1 MTWDTT
7 ARPVQAGNQASS
19 QHVARSDPLR
29 AGSRDRGTSAHAAP
43 PGHLGTALRT
53 EGCGT
58 GDRDT
63 GSTSVCPSGAP
74 PAPAHPTC
82 TGEGAQLPPVPSCN
96 CCPPRDVSKAD
107 ACIPKPQSG
116 ACREGAPLRHAPPV
130 ARLSGFTA
138 SSSGGMCRA
147 GSHGGCRGSAAAAHP
162 TKATRPSGHNPVPR
176 EPRPQPSALIPTLD
190 LARDPRGDVAQ
201 SDGFWGPATTAEE
214 RGRTGDAEQAP
225 EGWECQRQLRT
236 LPVSTEPAPCV

>member
-7 ARPVQAGNQASS
+7 ARPAQAENQASS

-29 AGSRDRGTSAHAAP
+29 AGSRDRGDQRSCSSSGPAGNCFEDRGMWH
-43 PGHLGTALRT
+43 RWQ
-53 EGCGT
+53 GCC
-58 GDRDT
+58 
-63 GSTSVCPSGAP
+63 STSVCPSGAP

-96 CCPPRDVSKAD
+96 CCPPGDVSKAD

-116 ACREGAPLRHAPPV
+116 ACREGAPLRHAPPA
-130 ARLSGFTA
+130 ARLSGFSA

-162 TKATRPSGHNPVPR
+162 TKATRPSGRNPVPR
-176 EPRPQPSALIPTLD
+176 EPRPQPSVLIPTLD
-190 LARDPRGDVAQ
+190 IARDPRGDVGQ
-201 SDGFWGPATTAEE
+201 PDGSWGPATTAEE
-214 RGRTGDAEQAP
+214 
-225 EGWECQRQLRT
+225 
-236 LPVSTEPAPCV
+236 